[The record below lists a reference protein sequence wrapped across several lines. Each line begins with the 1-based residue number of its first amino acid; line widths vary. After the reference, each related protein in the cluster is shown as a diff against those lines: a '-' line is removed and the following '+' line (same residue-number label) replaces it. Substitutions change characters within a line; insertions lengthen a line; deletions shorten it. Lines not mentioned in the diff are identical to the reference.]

1 MMRFNGMIYGLS
13 QELKFLIGAFIIVLS
28 IGFYSGLMF
37 VNESSSTS
45 PEGIE
50 QQYLGNESD
59 ENAQVMKF
67 KKSDR
72 EMLGLIHNHVLSMS
86 IIFFLLGLLLSITQ
100 LNKNLKLFLMIEP
113 FISII
118 LTFGGI
124 YLLWKE
130 VLWMK
135 YVVMFSGVLM
145 TLTFLTST
153 LIIFYQ
159 VSTKN
164 KG

>member
-1 MMRFNGMIYGLS
+1 MRLNGMIYSLPR
-13 QELKFLIGAFIIVLS
+13 ELKLLIGAFIIILS

-37 VNESSSTS
+37 VNESSSS
-45 PEGIE
+45 SAEGIE
-50 QQYLGNESD
+50 QQYLGNEND
-59 ENAQVMKF
+59 ENAAVMKF

-100 LNKNLKLFLMIEP
+100 LHKNFKLFLMIEP
-113 FISII
+113 FVSII

-124 YLLWKE
+124 YLLWNG

-135 YVVMFSGVLM
+135 YLVMFSGILM
-145 TLTFLTST
+145 TFTFAVST
-153 LIIFYQ
+153 VIILYQ
-159 VSTKN
+159 VIN
-164 KG
+164 KSKIT